1 MIMANG
7 MDSNVKKGKDLEGD
21 IKKGES
27 DIAKIGD
34 EFKGVKDQ
42 LKDMPGG
49 LDSDLVQMIQD
60 VETSGRAEA
69 LSDIESAKSS
79 IIDKAK
85 AESDTLR
92 SDVQTKIADNTA
104 ARGKLDGLKSKYGR
118 DSAAQAKAAIDANSK
133 KGDDLLKALETAIK
147 NADTSVQGVKD
158 KL

>member
-1 MIMANG
+1 MANG
-7 MDSNVKKGKDLEGD
+7 MDSYVKKGKDLEGD

-42 LKDMPGG
+42 LQGMPGG

-69 LSDIESAKSS
+69 LSDIEAAKSS

-92 SDVQTKIADNTA
+92 SDVQTKIADNTT
-104 ARGKLDGLKSKYGR
+104 ARGKLDGLTSKYGK

-133 KGDDLLKALETAIK
+133 KGDDLLKALETTIK